1 MGKTVLIAVRT
12 FGKYTTKPLEYLKE
26 NGMIFEIVDVNQLN
40 IIKERI
46 KQADALIIGAK
57 PDLTADMIESSS
69 LKIIARHG
77 VGLDNVDIEAAT
89 ARKIPVTITKGANAE
104 SVSEMTVALL
114 FALSRN
120 LIRYH
125 TDLVRNHQWPDG
137 VGSEILGKTLG
148 LLGFGEIARKVA
160 SKALCLG
167 MKVIATDPFV
177 SNRQMMELGVEGV
190 EMSALLEESD
200 FLSVHVPLNEKT
212 RNLIGEFELK
222 RMKPSSYLINT
233 SRGPI
238 VDEKALTRALK
249 ERWIAGAAVD
259 VFQKEPPD
267 FNSELFKCENLIAT
281 PHIAAHTFEAV
292 SNMNMMAAKA
302 VVDFFNGHIPHYV
315 VNREL
320 LPILWPDNKMQ
331 L

>member
-1 MGKTVLIAVRT
+1 MKAVLIAVRT

-26 NGMIFEIVDVNQLN
+26 NGMTPEIVDVNQLN
-40 IIKERI
+40 IIKEKI
-46 KQADALIIGAK
+46 KEVDALIIGAK
-57 PDLTADMIESSS
+57 PDLTADMIESSN

-77 VGLDNVDIEAAT
+77 VGLDNVDIKAAT
-89 ARKIPVTITKGANAE
+89 ARKIPVTITKGANTE

-114 FALSRN
+114 LALSRN
-120 LIRYH
+120 LVHYH

-177 SNRQMMELGVEGV
+177 SNKQMMNLGVKGV
-190 EMSALLEESD
+190 EMDVLLEKSD
-200 FLSVHVPLNEKT
+200 FLSIHVPLNEKT
-212 RNLIGEFELK
+212 RNLIGESELK
-222 RMKPSSYLINT
+222 KMKPSSYLINT
-233 SRGPI
+233 SRGSI
-238 VDEKALTRALK
+238 VDETALTRALK

-259 VFQKEPPD
+259 VFQKEPPN

-281 PHIAAHTFEAV
+281 PHIAAHTFEAI

-302 VVDFFNGHIPHYV
+302 VVDFFNGHIPHCV

-320 LPILWPDNKMQ
+320 FPILWPDREIPM
-331 L
+331 

>member
-1 MGKTVLIAVRT
+1 MKAVLIAVRT

-26 NGMIFEIVDVNQLN
+26 NGMTPEIVDVNQLN
-40 IIKERI
+40 VIKEKI
-46 KQADALIIGAK
+46 KEADALIIGAK
-57 PDLTADMIESSS
+57 PDLTADMIESSN

-77 VGLDNVDIEAAT
+77 VGLDNVDIKAAT
-89 ARKIPVTITKGANAE
+89 ARKIPVTITKGANTE

-120 LIRYH
+120 LVHYH

-137 VGSEILGKTLG
+137 VGLEIFGKTLG

-177 SNRQMMELGVEGV
+177 SNKQMMNLGVKGV
-190 EMSALLEESD
+190 EMDVLLEKSD
-200 FLSVHVPLNEKT
+200 FLSIHVPLNEKT
-212 RNLIGEFELK
+212 RNLIGESELK
-222 RMKPSSYLINT
+222 KMKPSSYLINT
-233 SRGPI
+233 SRGSI

-259 VFQKEPPD
+259 VFQKEPPN

-281 PHIAAHTFEAV
+281 PHIAAHTFEAI

-302 VVDFFNGHIPHYV
+302 VVDFFNGRIPHCV

-320 LPILWPDNKMQ
+320 LPILWTDREIPM
-331 L
+331 